1 VAGRQ
6 KATFQKR
13 QKEMRR
19 LEKQR
24 EKAAKRAARKEER
37 ARIRESVEVESHEAA
52 PDERQM

>member
-1 VAGRQ
+1 MAGRQ

-24 EKAAKRAARKEER
+24 EKAAKRAARKEEK
-37 ARIRESVEVESHEAA
+37 ARSREGFETEGQEG
-52 PDERQM
+52 PPEEP

>member
-1 VAGRQ
+1 MAGRQ

-24 EKAAKRAARKEER
+24 EKAVKRAARKEEK
-37 ARIRESVEVESHEAA
+37 ARTRDGVETEVQEAL
-52 PDERQM
+52 PDEP

>member
-1 VAGRQ
+1 MAGRQ

-37 ARIRESVEVESHEAA
+37 ARSRESTETEGQEVLSEES
-52 PDERQM
+52 

>member
-37 ARIRESVEVESHEAA
+37 ARSRESAEAA
-52 PDERQM
+52 PDESQMQTH